1 MRQSRVA
8 HIDEV
13 LALMMGQTTER
24 DRVIQESWRRC
35 VTEHGLDPIA
45 SRDAYILPQE
55 RLNEH
60 RDAMEEFLHT
70 ARFGLETLYRQV
82 SCLDYVMLLTDAK
95 GVTVDFMGDP
105 TYSGYLR
112 KAGLYLGSDWHEE
125 LAGTCAV
132 GTCIATGEPL
142 IVHQSDHFD
151 ASHISLTCTCAPI
164 FDTNGDL
171 AAALDISA
179 LHSPEPKLS
188 QHLALQLVR
197 SFTHKIENANLLNR
211 FRGEWILKLSKAQEF
226 LDIDPEYI
234 LAVDA
239 NGCIIGHN
247 SRTRELLAR
256 ECRRLGHEKDRFI
269 GEPLS
274 TFFECDVSNLPR
286 FARFRPSDQRTM
298 RLVGGGAMLFA
309 QAMPPPLASLPRQPA
324 TPGPNL
330 PLPLREMFSG
340 DPMMFEALR
349 RAAKIVGT
357 QMSILIQGETG
368 TGKEHLAKAL
378 HAASPRADKPFVAVN
393 CAALPE
399 SLIESEL
406 FGYEAGSF
414 TGAASK
420 GKKGLV
426 LGAEGGTL
434 FLDEIGDMPLAS
446 QTRLLRVLAEREV
459 TPLGK
464 VKPIPIDIRVIAA
477 THRDLVEL
485 VKAKSFREDLY
496 FRLNGAV
503 LTLPPLRSRIDV
515 KWLIERLLQRGSN
528 RDDALRHLSDAALAA
543 LCAYSWPGNVRE
555 LVNCLDY
562 ASAVCSEQQI
572 EVEDLPESILKS
584 LNGAGPAALAANRA
598 GDEGPQPDALNGLE
612 EALRE
617 HHWNVSAVAR
627 ALAVDRSTVHR
638 RMRRLGLVP
647 PQKRDF

>member
-1 MRQSRVA
+1 MTGKVS
-8 HIDEV
+8 D
-13 LALMMGQTTER
+13 R
-24 DRVIQESWRRC
+24 DKVIHDSWRRC
-35 VTEHGLDPIA
+35 IDQHGLDPIA
-45 SRDAYILPQE
+45 SRVAYILPQE
-55 RLNEH
+55 RLTEH
-60 RDAMEEFLHT
+60 REAMEEFLRT

-105 TYSGYLR
+105 TFSDNLR
-112 KAGLYLGSDWHEE
+112 GAGLYLGADWHEP

-142 IVHQSDHFD
+142 VVHQSDHFD
-151 ASHISLTCTCAPI
+151 ASHISLTCTSAPI
-164 FDTNGDL
+164 FDSYGDL
-171 AAALDISA
+171 AAVLDISA
-179 LHSPEPKLS
+179 LHSPEPKVS
-188 QHLALQLVR
+188 QHLALQLVQ
-197 SFTHKIENANLLNR
+197 SFAHKIENANLLNR
-211 FRGEWILKLSKAQEF
+211 FRSDWILKLSNAQEF
-226 LDIDPEYI
+226 ADIDPDFI
-234 LAVDA
+234 LAVDN
-239 NGCIIGHN
+239 NGCIIGLN
-247 SRTRELLAR
+247 NRTRQLLAR
-256 ECRRLGHEKDRFI
+256 EATLVGRASTRVI

-274 TFFECDVSNLPR
+274 TFFDCDVTSLPQ
-286 FARFRPSDQRTM
+286 FARFRPTDQRMM
-298 RLVGGGAMLFA
+298 RLLASGTALFA
-309 QAMPPPLASLPRQPA
+309 QAMPPPAA
-324 TPGPNL
+324 TPARPSPAAEVNL
-330 PLPLREMFSG
+330 PPPLREMFCDDPIMSG
-340 DPMMFEALR
+340 AMK
-349 RAAKIVGT
+349 RAAKLVGT

-378 HAASPRADKPFVAVN
+378 HAASPRAGKPFVAVN

-426 LGAEGGTL
+426 LEADGGTL

-459 TPLGK
+459 TPIGK
-464 VKPIPIDIRVIAA
+464 VKPLPVNVRVVAA

-503 LTLPPLRSRIDV
+503 LTLPPLRQRADV
-515 KWLIERLLQRGSN
+515 RWLIGRLLARRAKEDGAAY
-528 RDDALRHLSDAALAA
+528 RLTEAALAA
-543 LCAYSWPGNVRE
+543 LCAHSWPGNVRE

-562 ASAVCSEQQI
+562 ASAVCSEHVI
-572 EVEDLPESILKS
+572 DVEDLPDIILRAQGAPRRGDAGAAESEIGPDTLK
-584 LNGAGPAALAANRA
+584 
-598 GDEGPQPDALNGLE
+598 GLR

-627 ALAVDRSTVHR
+627 ALGVDRSTVHR
-638 RMRRLGLVP
+638 RMRRFGLVP
-647 PQKRDF
+647 PQKRDP

>member
-1 MRQSRVA
+1 MERDQVA

-13 LALMMGQTTER
+13 VGLMMGRVSER
-24 DRVIQESWRRC
+24 DRIIHDSWRRC
-35 VTEHGLDPIA
+35 VDQHGLDPIA
-45 SRDAYILPQE
+45 PSVAYILPQK
-55 RLNEH
+55 RLAEH
-60 RDAMEEFLHT
+60 VEAMEEFLRT

-105 TYSGYLR
+105 TFGDNLR
-112 KAGLYLGSDWHEE
+112 GAGLYLGADWHES

-142 IVHQSDHFD
+142 IVHQSDHFG
-151 ASHISLTCTCAPI
+151 ASHISLTCTSAPI
-164 FDTNGDL
+164 FDSCGNL
-171 AAALDISA
+171 AAVLDISA
-179 LHSPEPKLS
+179 LHSPEPKIS
-188 QHLALQLVR
+188 QHLALQLVK
-197 SFTHKIENANLLNR
+197 SFAHKIENANLLNR
-211 FRGEWILKLSKAQEF
+211 FRRNWILKLSNAQEF
-226 LDIDPEYI
+226 ADIDPDFI
-234 LAVDA
+234 LAVDD
-239 NGCIIGHN
+239 NGCIIGMN
-247 SRTRELLAR
+247 SRTHQLLVREMALLGRMSA
-256 ECRRLGHEKDRFI
+256 KI
-269 GEPLS
+269 VGEPLS
-274 TFFECDVSNLPR
+274 AFFDCDVATLPQY
-286 FARFRPSDQRTM
+286 ARFRPTDQRM
-298 RLVGGGAMLFA
+298 IRLLASGTALFA
-309 QAMPPPLASLPRQPA
+309 QAMPPPVAPARPLAA
-324 TPGPNL
+324 AETNL
-330 PLPLREMFSG
+330 PPPLRDMFCD
-340 DPMMFEALR
+340 DPIMFEAMR
-349 RAAKIVGT
+349 RAAKLVGT

-378 HAASPRADKPFVAVN
+378 HAASPRAGKPFVAVN

-406 FGYEAGSF
+406 FGYEPGSF

-426 LGAEGGTL
+426 LEADGGTL

-464 VKPIPIDIRVIAA
+464 VKPLPVNVRVVAA

-496 FRLNGAV
+496 FRLNGAM
-503 LTLPPLRSRIDV
+503 LTLPPLRQRADV
-515 KWLIERLLQRGSN
+515 KWLIGRLLARRAKQDG
-528 RDDALRHLSDAALAA
+528 APYQLTEAALAS

-562 ASAVCSEQQI
+562 ASAVCPEHVI
-572 EVEDLPESILKS
+572 DLEDLPEIIQ
-584 LNGAGPAALAANRA
+584 RA
-598 GDEGPQPDALNGLE
+598 GGARPRAISYDDDAKPETLQGLR

-627 ALAVDRSTVHR
+627 ALGVDRSTVHR
-638 RMRRLGLVP
+638 RMRRFGLVP
-647 PQKRDF
+647 PQKRDP

>member
-1 MRQSRVA
+1 MKRNQVA

-13 LALMMGQTTER
+13 VGLMTGKVSDR
-24 DRVIQESWRRC
+24 DKVIHDSWRRC
-35 VTEHGLDPIA
+35 INQHGLDPIA
-45 SRDAYILPQE
+45 SRVAYILPQE
-55 RLNEH
+55 RLTEH
-60 RDAMEEFLHT
+60 REAMEEFLRT

-105 TYSGYLR
+105 TFSDNLR
-112 KAGLYLGSDWHEE
+112 GAGLYLGADWHEP

-142 IVHQSDHFD
+142 VVHQSDHFD
-151 ASHISLTCTCAPI
+151 ASHISLTCTSAPI
-164 FDTNGDL
+164 FDSYGDL
-171 AAALDISA
+171 AAVLDISA
-179 LHSPEPKLS
+179 LHSPEPKVS
-188 QHLALQLVR
+188 QHLALQLVQ
-197 SFTHKIENANLLNR
+197 SFAHKIENANLLNR
-211 FRGEWILKLSKAQEF
+211 FRSDWILKLSNAQEF
-226 LDIDPEYI
+226 ADIDPDFI
-234 LAVDA
+234 LAVDN
-239 NGCIIGHN
+239 NGCIIGLN
-247 SRTRELLAR
+247 NRTRQLLAR
-256 ECRRLGHEKDRFI
+256 EATLVGRASTRVI

-274 TFFECDVSNLPR
+274 TFFDCDVTSLPQ
-286 FARFRPSDQRTM
+286 FARFRPTDQRMM
-298 RLVGGGAMLFA
+298 RLLASGTALFA
-309 QAMPPPLASLPRQPA
+309 QAMPPPAA
-324 TPGPNL
+324 TPARPSPAAEVNL
-330 PLPLREMFSG
+330 PPPLREMFCDDPIMSG
-340 DPMMFEALR
+340 AMK
-349 RAAKIVGT
+349 RAAKLVGT

-378 HAASPRADKPFVAVN
+378 HAASPRAGKPFVAVN

-426 LGAEGGTL
+426 LEADGGTL

-459 TPLGK
+459 TPIGK
-464 VKPIPIDIRVIAA
+464 VKPLPVNVRVVAA

-503 LTLPPLRSRIDV
+503 LTLPPLRQRADV
-515 KWLIERLLQRGSN
+515 RWLIGRLLARRAKEDGAVY
-528 RDDALRHLSDAALAA
+528 RLTEAALAA
-543 LCAYSWPGNVRE
+543 LCAHSWPGNVRE

-562 ASAVCSEQQI
+562 ASAVCSEHVI
-572 EVEDLPESILKS
+572 DVEDLPDIILRAQGAPRRADAGAAESDIGPETLK
-584 LNGAGPAALAANRA
+584 
-598 GDEGPQPDALNGLE
+598 GLR

-627 ALAVDRSTVHR
+627 VLGVDRSTVHR
-638 RMRRLGLVP
+638 RMRRFGLVP
-647 PQKRDF
+647 PQKRDP

>member
-1 MRQSRVA
+1 MKRNQVA

-13 LALMMGQTTER
+13 VGLMTGKVSDR
-24 DRVIQESWRRC
+24 DKVIHDSWRRC
-35 VTEHGLDPIA
+35 IDQHGLDPIA
-45 SRDAYILPQE
+45 SRVAYILPQE
-55 RLNEH
+55 RLTEH
-60 RDAMEEFLHT
+60 REAMEEFLRT

-105 TYSGYLR
+105 TFSDNLR
-112 KAGLYLGSDWHEE
+112 GAGLYLGADWHEP

-142 IVHQSDHFD
+142 VVHQSDHFD
-151 ASHISLTCTCAPI
+151 ASHISLTCTSAPI
-164 FDTNGDL
+164 FDSYGDL
-171 AAALDISA
+171 AAVLDISA
-179 LHSPEPKLS
+179 LHSPEPKVS
-188 QHLALQLVR
+188 QHLALQLVQ
-197 SFTHKIENANLLNR
+197 SFAHKIENANLLNR
-211 FRGEWILKLSKAQEF
+211 FRSDWILKLSNAQEF
-226 LDIDPEYI
+226 ADIDPDFI
-234 LAVDA
+234 LAVDN
-239 NGCIIGHN
+239 NGCIIGLN
-247 SRTRELLAR
+247 NRTRQLLAR
-256 ECRRLGHEKDRFI
+256 EATLVGRASTRVI

-274 TFFECDVSNLPR
+274 TFFDCDVTSLPQ
-286 FARFRPSDQRTM
+286 FARFRPTDQRMM
-298 RLVGGGAMLFA
+298 RLLASGTALFA
-309 QAMPPPLASLPRQPA
+309 QAMPPPAA
-324 TPGPNL
+324 TPARPSPAAEVNL
-330 PLPLREMFSG
+330 PPPLREMFCDDPIMSG
-340 DPMMFEALR
+340 AMK
-349 RAAKIVGT
+349 RAAKLVGT

-378 HAASPRADKPFVAVN
+378 HAASPRAGKPFVAVN

-426 LGAEGGTL
+426 LEADGGTL

-459 TPLGK
+459 TPIGK
-464 VKPIPIDIRVIAA
+464 VKPLPVNVRVVAA

-503 LTLPPLRSRIDV
+503 LTLPPATSARRRKMVDRPSSGAQGEGGWRGLSLDRSGSRRSLRPFMARQRPRTGQLPRLRQRRLLRACDRRRRPARYHFASPGRPTARGRRRRGERDRSRHA
-515 KWLIERLLQRGSN
+515 EGSA
-528 RDDALRHLSDAALAA
+528 R
-543 LCAYSWPGNVRE
+543 
-555 LVNCLDY
+555 
-562 ASAVCSEQQI
+562 
-572 EVEDLPESILKS
+572 
-584 LNGAGPAALAANRA
+584 
-598 GDEGPQPDALNGLE
+598 

-627 ALAVDRSTVHR
+627 ALGVDRSTVHR
-638 RMRRLGLVP
+638 RMRRFGLVP
-647 PQKRDF
+647 PQKRDP